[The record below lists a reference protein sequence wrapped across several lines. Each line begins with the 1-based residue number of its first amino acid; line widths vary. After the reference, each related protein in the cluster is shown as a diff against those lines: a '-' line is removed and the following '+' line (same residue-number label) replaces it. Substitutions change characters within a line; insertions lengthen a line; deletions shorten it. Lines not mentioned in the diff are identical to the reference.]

1 MSHSSAELGHSDPLS
16 ATSGQPTIR
25 QTLNLGNCHSVLQ
38 QVAVLVTV
46 VYFYS

>member
-25 QTLNLGNCHSVLQ
+25 QTLNLGNCHSVL
-38 QVAVLVTV
+38 AVLVTV